1 MNAYRIETRIPGNRI
16 LYIPIT
22 TFAAGEEVEVIIMP
36 KKVLSN
42 EHPASYLQNTVIQYD
57 NPTEPVVINDWE
69 VLQ

>member
-36 KKVLSN
+36 KKALGK
-42 EHPASYLQNTVIQYD
+42 EHLASYLHNTVIQYD
-57 NPTEPVVINDWE
+57 NPTEPVAVNG
-69 VLQ
+69 